1 MSNLD
6 CLFGEEDQTKEGI
19 VLVDLSQ
26 IALAA
31 ALNTFSDKEKIQP
44 SMMRHLV
51 LSTLKK
57 NVLQFRKQGYEK
69 VIICADNA
77 KSGYW
82 RRDIAY
88 YYKKNRKQGREES
101 TWDWEGYFTGIRTI
115 IDEFQ
120 KYMPYTVMN
129 IDKYEA
135 DDHIGIL
142 VPYLSLKGHKIMI
155 VSSDGDFKQLHR
167 YPNVK
172 QWSPMQK
179 KFVVC
184 KTGDAELECL
194 TKVLKGDRKDNIA
207 SVKVRSDFW
216 YTKIDGE
223 RTPSFSTK
231 LLEQCLDAGPEG
243 MKTLLTEAEY
253 NRYLENRVLIDF
265 SYIPEEIAKPIIEY
279 YELYK
284 TPPRGKIYSYFV
296 KSGLSK
302 LTNRIN
308 EF

>member
-1 MSNLD
+1 MNLNEM
-6 CLFGEEDQTKEGI
+6 FGSEEDQKEGI
-19 VLVDLSQ
+19 AFVDLSQ
-26 IALAA
+26 LALAV
-31 ALNTFSDKEKIQP
+31 ALNTFADGEKIP
-44 SMMRHLV
+44 VPMVRHLF

-57 NVLQFRKQGYEK
+57 NVLQFRKQGYTK
-69 VIICADNA
+69 VIICVDNA

-82 RRDIAY
+82 RRDLAY
-88 YYKKNRKQGREES
+88 YYKKNRAKGREES
-101 TWDWEGYFTGIRTI
+101 KWDWEGYFTGIRTVVE
-115 IDEFQ
+115 EFE
-120 KYMPYTVMN
+120 KYMPYVVMN

-155 VSSDGDFKQLHR
+155 VSSDGDFKQLHK

-179 KFVVC
+179 KLVKI
-184 KTGDAELECL
+184 KTGEADLECL
-194 TKVLKGDRKDNIA
+194 TKVLKGDRKDNVA

-216 YTKIDGE
+216 FTKLDGE
-223 RTPSFSTK
+223 RTPPFATK

-243 MKTLLTEAEY
+243 MKELLTETEY

-265 SYIPEEIAKPIIEY
+265 EYIPENIAKTIIDY
-279 YELYK
+279 YESYK
-284 TPPRGKIYSYFV
+284 IPPRGKIYTYFV

-302 LTNRIN
+302 LTSKIN